1 MKNAVSAFFYGEI
14 YAADGLEKEIDTIKD
29 LLKIENQE
37 EADIIET
44 WLKNIT
50 KNKDINIIKEDENK
64 MSITEVI
71 ERTLKETKLEG
82 KLERNREIAQ
92 KLLLSKMPVEEIA
105 KITELTISEI
115 NKLAWN
121 MLN

>member
-1 MKNAVSAFFYGEI
+1 
-14 YAADGLEKEIDTIKD
+14 GLEKEIDTIKD
-29 LLKIENQE
+29 LLKNEKQE

-50 KNKDINIIKEDENK
+50 KNKDINIIKEEKNK

-71 ERTLKETKLEG
+71 ERTLEETKLKGIEEGIEKGKLKG

-92 KLLLSKMPVEEIA
+92 KLLLRKMPVEEIS
-105 KITELTISEI
+105 KITGLTIAEI
-115 NKLAWN
+115 NKLAKN